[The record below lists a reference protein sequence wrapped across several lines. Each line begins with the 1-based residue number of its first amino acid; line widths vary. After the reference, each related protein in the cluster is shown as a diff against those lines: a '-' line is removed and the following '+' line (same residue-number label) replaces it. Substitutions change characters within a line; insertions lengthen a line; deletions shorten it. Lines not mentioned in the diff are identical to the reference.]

1 MNTQTLQNYTHNTLG
16 IGLSLSLAYY
26 GFLVGSQMA
35 LPAQEAAEQ
44 WQASRTSTEVQRE
57 LASTTPARIVDD
69 IQNDMNQDDV
79 EKIFA
84 QNLSGAAKVQAKELA
99 AHLMK
104 LAEDNKFSP
113 SLILSVIQAESSFR
127 PQARSNIGALGL
139 MQVRPGTAK
148 YIAKKAGIQSYRKGA
163 DLRNPFVNLTVGVS
177 YLSYLRTKFS
187 NSIHYVAAYNL
198 GPTTV
203 NQMIREHRF
212 ELGKVNKYVSEIH
225 YGSRELRKKF
235 SKRSKFMVASSS

>member
-1 MNTQTLQNYTHNTLG
+1 MNTQTLQNHTHSTLG
-16 IGLSLSLAYY
+16 IGLTLSLAYF
-26 GFLVGSQMA
+26 GFLSGGINTSV
-35 LPAQEAAEQ
+35 AQDSLTQ
-44 WQASRTSTEVQRE
+44 WQASHTSVEVQRE
-57 LASTTPARIVDD
+57 LASTTPIRIVDD
-69 IQNDMNQDDV
+69 IQSDMNQEDV

-84 QNLSGAAKVQAKELA
+84 QNLRGSTKKQAKELA
-99 AHLMK
+99 AHVMK
-104 LAEDNKFSP
+104 LAEENKFSP

-127 PQARSNIGALGL
+127 TQARSNVGALGL
-139 MQVRPGTAK
+139 MQIRPGTAK

-163 DLRNPFVNLTVGVS
+163 DLRNPFVNITVGVS
-177 YLSYLRTKFS
+177 YLSYLRSKFS

-225 YGSRELRKKF
+225 YGSRALRKQF
-235 SKRSKFMVASSS
+235 SKRSKVMVASS